1 MFPSLWKVEKDYR
14 KAGSNNMY
22 CTTMYMLWFSLNSS
36 APSESELVI
45 LPEFA
50 TRVTPTKQIA
60 REAQSVLCYK
70 SIEFG
75 R

>member
-1 MFPSLWKVEKDYR
+1 
-14 KAGSNNMY
+14 MY

-36 APSESELVI
+36 APSESEFVI

-60 REAQSVLCYK
+60 REAQSVLFYK

>member
-1 MFPSLWKVEKDYR
+1 
-14 KAGSNNMY
+14 MY
-22 CTTMYMLWFSLNSS
+22 CTTMYMLWFSLHSA
-36 APSESELVI
+36 APSESEFVI

-75 R
+75 RCPPPRQVHLGLHAKIN